1 MKLYMFTK
9 VWLNDN
15 FALTTSPSLLQV
27 NDVGY
32 INADSI
38 VITARER
45 LGKGDGGMAVF
56 SAATGELRHR
66 FRVEHGQQQKSF
78 TAGAL
83 SLAGLDDP
91 RIFSSCKG
99 RLNEYG
105 IGLWDHN
112 TGQQVDFFY
121 EHPGCSLG
129 MCRQLFSFSNI
140 KFCIFLYIGSVWLYY
155 IPLACFHSN

>member
-1 MKLYMFTK
+1 MQHLTIQKSYKFTNI
-9 VWLNDN
+9 WLNDN
-15 FALTTSPSLLQV
+15 FALVTGTSLSQV

-32 INADSI
+32 IDANSI

-66 FRVEHGQQQKSF
+66 FRVEHGGQQKSF

-83 SLAGLDDP
+83 SLASPDDN

-105 IGLWDHN
+105 IGVWDRN
-112 TGQQVDFFY
+112 MGQQVDFFY
-121 EHPGCSLG
+121 EHPACSLG
-129 MCRQLFSFSNI
+129 TCSQLFKFSNL
-140 KFCIFLYIGSVWLYY
+140 KFL
-155 IPLACFHSN
+155 

>member
-1 MKLYMFTK
+1 MFTNI
-9 VWLNDN
+9 WLNDN
-15 FALTTSPSLLQV
+15 FALITDPSLLQV

-32 INADSI
+32 IDADSI

-66 FRVEHGQQQKSF
+66 FRVEHGRQQKSF

-83 SLAGLDDP
+83 SLAGPEDHC
-91 RIFSSCKG
+91 IFSSCKG

-121 EHPGCSLG
+121 EHSSCSLG
-129 MCRQLFSFSNI
+129 TCRQPFS
-140 KFCIFLYIGSVWLYY
+140 
-155 IPLACFHSN
+155 